1 MSKTQYKFYKTTCTA
16 GNIDTTS
23 ATKNPF
29 KLDEVENG
37 GIVLAVND
45 TSDPNFGRMYFKN
58 PFGTAYDTNG
68 KLFEV
73 GTNVSTLNVNGINS
87 SSSDPGNGRIRI
99 ESATYNTCIYPDQ
112 MYIKDK
118 SANESVVISKGNI
131 QFTNE
136 NADASATIEAEGQL
150 TLKSSFD
157 NVLLNASGDVNIQAD
172 KIDFTGDI
180 GSSNQR
186 VANVFVVNIDASES
200 ISSATNSTNSTKT
213 NEIESLSA
221 EGINIKSPVTASNGV
236 INGKL
241 NIGSASSVTN
251 RVIIGPGAYVYN
263 NTDYNGIRLTHQS
276 ADNPGIIITGGGPDL
291 QPKMILYDQ
300 NSAESIVM
308 NGHTG
313 SITVSN
319 SAEVG
324 GLKISNGYTVVLFQK
339 NGIHQMQGS
348 LSPVSGR
355 SLDIGGSNS
364 YIHNLFS
371 EHIYSKKGSL
381 ITFTPSGT
389 TYTSDSSSVGTGLL
403 AVFITV
409 GQNNDKTYEIT
420 MFIPAV
426 DSPYYYDFRGE
437 SGDGAWVK
445 AKISN
450 NRLILDITALSASY
464 PVSNVAAYQ
473 ILRVS

>member
-112 MYIKDK
+112 MYIEDK

-131 QFTNE
+131 QFANANSNANGTIS
-136 NADASATIEAEGQL
+136 ADANL
-150 TLKSSFD
+150 TLNSPGANITLNSSTLTITGSVTGNITFNGNITTNTQVNTDKIYPKTTGGSIGLNSAVDISDGLTVGADLTVTGINTVGTRVSIGDGVAPAVNWQGDDVSASGVHVWHNSD
-157 NVLLNASGDVNIQAD
+157 NVAYGVSIVGATDASGGGVYPQIRVYDGTTNTCTIDMNGRYGDIKVSRNISADGAVNASNFRISSGETVVSFNSNGSHQLQGTLIPVPNR
-172 KIDFTGDI
+172 GLDI
-180 GSSNQR
+180 GSS
-186 VANVFVVNIDASES
+186 DH
-200 ISSATNSTNSTKT
+200 
-213 NEIESLSA
+213 
-221 EGINIKSPVTASNGV
+221 
-236 INGKL
+236 
-241 NIGSASSVTN
+241 
-251 RVIIGPGAYVYN
+251 Y
-263 NTDYNGIRLTHQS
+263 
-276 ADNPGIIITGGGPDL
+276 IT
-291 QPKMILYDQ
+291 
-300 NSAESIVM
+300 
-308 NGHTG
+308 
-313 SITVSN
+313 
-319 SAEVG
+319 
-324 GLKISNGYTVVLFQK
+324 
-339 NGIHQMQGS
+339 
-348 LSPVSGR
+348 
-355 SLDIGGSNS
+355 
-364 YIHNLFS
+364 NLFS
-371 EHIYSKKGSL
+371 EHIYSEKGSL
-381 ITFTPSGT
+381 INFTSSGT
-389 TYTSDSSSVGTGLL
+389 TYTSTSSSVGTGLL

-426 DSPYYYDFRGE
+426 DSPYYYDFRGA

>member
-1 MSKTQYKFYKTTCTA
+1 MSTKYKFYKTTCTA
-16 GNIDTTS
+16 GSIDTTS

-37 GIVLAVND
+37 GIVLAVDN
-45 TSDPNFGRMYFKN
+45 TSNTPNFGRMYFKN
-58 PFGTAYDTNG
+58 PFGTAYDTDG

-73 GTNVSTLNVNGINS
+73 GTNVSTLNVHGINS
-87 SSSDPGNGRIRI
+87 SSSDLGNGRIRI

-131 QFTNE
+131 QFTNA
-136 NADASATIEAEGQL
+136 NSNANGTISADANL
-150 TLKSSFD
+150 TLNSPGANLTLNSSTLTITGSVIGNNNNITFNGSITTNTQVNTDNIYPKTTNGKINLNSAVDISDGLTVGADLTVTGINTVGTRVSIGDVVAPAVNWQGNDVNSASGVHVWHNKSAKVYGVSIVGATD
-157 NVLLNASGDVNIQAD
+157 AGGVYPQIRVYDGTPNNVCKVSINGEYGDIKVSRNISADGAVNASNFRISSGGTVVSFNSNGSHQLQGTLAPVPYR
-172 KIDFTGDI
+172 GLDI
-180 GSSNQR
+180 GSSN
-186 VANVFVVNIDASES
+186 
-200 ISSATNSTNSTKT
+200 
-213 NEIESLSA
+213 
-221 EGINIKSPVTASNGV
+221 
-236 INGKL
+236 
-241 NIGSASSVTN
+241 
-251 RVIIGPGAYVYN
+251 YY
-263 NTDYNGIRLTHQS
+263 
-276 ADNPGIIITGGGPDL
+276 IT
-291 QPKMILYDQ
+291 
-300 NSAESIVM
+300 
-308 NGHTG
+308 
-313 SITVSN
+313 
-319 SAEVG
+319 
-324 GLKISNGYTVVLFQK
+324 
-339 NGIHQMQGS
+339 
-348 LSPVSGR
+348 
-355 SLDIGGSNS
+355 
-364 YIHNLFS
+364 NLFS

-450 NRLILDITALSASY
+450 NRLILDITALSAIY